1 MGKSTLF
8 NALTA
13 SKNAEAANFP
23 FCTIDPNIG
32 IVDVVDERLDKLTEL
47 SKSKKKIYTN
57 ITFVDIAG
65 LVKGASKG
73 EGLGNKFLSHI
84 REVDAIIHL
93 VRCFDSEKITH
104 VNSKINPVEDL
115 ETIKTEII
123 LSDIDIIQKKL
134 EKGKKKLLE
143 EKQIKI
149 LEEKLNQLNEGKEIF
164 INGSD
169 EKKFLSSLGLLS
181 IKPKII
187 VCNVD
192 EESLANG
199 NAFTKEV
206 QNKYSNE
213 KVVTICADIEDQI
226 MGLDNSERET
236 FMKEIGLNKTGL
248 NQLIKEGYE
257 LLNLDT
263 FFTSG
268 PEESRAWTVE
278 KNTPAPKAASVI
290 HTDFEKK
297 FLTTLGLLSI
307 KPKIIVCNVD
317 EESLATGNAFTEDVK
332 RKYTA
337 EKIVTICADIEDQI
351 MGLDNNE
358 RETFMKEIGLNKT
371 GLNQLIK
378 EGYDLLNLDTFFT
391 SGPEESR
398 AWTIEKNTLAP
409 QAASVI
415 HTDFEKNFIRA
426 EAVTCEDF
434 IKFGSAEKCKENGKL
449 RIEGKDYIVKDGDVL
464 YFRVNP

>member
-1 MGKSTLF
+1 MGFKCGIVGLPNVGKSTLF

-23 FCTIDPNIG
+23 FCTINPNIG
-32 IVDVVDERLDKLTEL
+32 VVDVIDTRLDQLAIL

-104 VNSKINPVEDL
+104 VNTKINPANDL

-123 LSDIDIIQKKL
+123 LSDIDIVEKKL
-134 EKGKKKLLE
+134 EKSKKKLLD

-149 LEEKLNQLNEGKEIF
+149 LEEKLSCLNKGKEIK
-164 INGSD
+164 INSED
-169 EKKFLSSLGLLS
+169 EKNFLSNIGLLS

-192 EESLANG
+192 EENVSNG
-199 NAFTKEV
+199 NNYTQEV
-206 QNKYSNE
+206 IKRYPNE
-213 KVVTICADIEDQI
+213 KVINICADIEDQLS
-226 MGLDNSERET
+226 GLDKNE
-236 FMKEIGLNKTGL
+236 KEIFMQDIGLDKTGL
-248 NQLIKEGYE
+248 NQLIKEGYD
-257 LLNLDT
+257 LLKLDT

-278 KNTPAPKAASVI
+278 KNTSAPK
-290 HTDFEKK
+290 
-297 FLTTLGLLSI
+297 
-307 KPKIIVCNVD
+307 
-317 EESLATGNAFTEDVK
+317 
-332 RKYTA
+332 
-337 EKIVTICADIEDQI
+337 
-351 MGLDNNE
+351 
-358 RETFMKEIGLNKT
+358 
-371 GLNQLIK
+371 
-378 EGYDLLNLDTFFT
+378 
-391 SGPEESR
+391 
-398 AWTIEKNTLAP
+398 
-409 QAASVI
+409 AASVI

-434 IKFGSAEKCKENGKL
+434 IKYGSAEKCKENGKL

>member
-1 MGKSTLF
+1 MGFKCGIVGLPNVGKSTLF

-32 IVDVVDERLDKLTEL
+32 IVDVVDERLDKLTKL

-84 REVDAIIHL
+84 REVDAIVHL
-93 VRCFDSEKITH
+93 VRCFESEKITH

-115 ETIKTEII
+115 ETIKTEIV
-123 LSDIDIIQKKL
+123 LSDLDIVQKKL
-134 EKGKKKLLE
+134 EKGKKKLLQ
-143 EKQIKI
+143 EKEVKI
-149 LEEKLNQLNEGKEIF
+149 LEEKLKQLNEGKEVIF
-164 INGSD
+164 ND
-169 EKKFLSSLGLLS
+169 E
-181 IKPKII
+181 
-187 VCNVD
+187 
-192 EESLANG
+192 
-199 NAFTKEV
+199 
-206 QNKYSNE
+206 
-213 KVVTICADIEDQI
+213 
-226 MGLDNSERET
+226 
-236 FMKEIGLNKTGL
+236 
-248 NQLIKEGYE
+248 
-257 LLNLDT
+257 
-263 FFTSG
+263 
-268 PEESRAWTVE
+268 
-278 KNTPAPKAASVI
+278 
-290 HTDFEKK
+290 FEKK

-332 RKYTA
+332 RKYPD

-351 MGLDNNE
+351 TGLDNNE

-398 AWTIEKNTLAP
+398 AWTVEKNTLAP

-464 YFRVNP
+464 YFRINP

>member
-1 MGKSTLF
+1 MGFKCGIVGLPNVGKSTLF

-32 IVDVVDERLDKLTEL
+32 IVDVIDERLDKLAKL
-47 SKSKKKIYTN
+47 SNSKKKIYTN

-104 VNSKINPVEDL
+104 VNSRIRPSNDL

-123 LSDIDIIQKKL
+123 LSDLDIVQKKL

-143 EKQIKI
+143 NKEIKI
-149 LEEKLNQLNEGKEIF
+149 LEEKLNQLDKNQEVKINNEEE
-164 INGSD
+164 N
-169 EKKFLSSLGLLS
+169 KFLSSIGLLS

-192 EESLANG
+192 EDNLAKG
-199 NAFTKEV
+199 NQYTEEV
-206 QNKYSNE
+206 KNKYPNE
-213 KVVTICADIEDQI
+213 KIINICADIEDQLS
-226 MGLDNSERET
+226 GLDKNEKEV
-236 FMKEIGLNKTGL
+236 FM
-248 NQLIKEGYE
+248 Q
-257 LLNLDT
+257 D
-263 FFTSG
+263 
-268 PEESRAWTVE
+268 
-278 KNTPAPKAASVI
+278 
-290 HTDFEKK
+290 
-297 FLTTLGLLSI
+297 
-307 KPKIIVCNVD
+307 
-317 EESLATGNAFTEDVK
+317 
-332 RKYTA
+332 
-337 EKIVTICADIEDQI
+337 
-351 MGLDNNE
+351 
-358 RETFMKEIGLNKT
+358 IGLNKT

-378 EGYDLLNLDTFFT
+378 EGYDLLKLDTFFT

-398 AWTIEKNTLAP
+398 AWTVRKNTLAP
-409 QAASVI
+409 KAASVI

-426 EAVTCEDF
+426 EAVSCQDF
-434 IKFGSAEKCKENGKL
+434 IKYGSAEKCKENGKL

>member
-1 MGKSTLF
+1 MGFKCGIVGLPNVGKSTLF

-32 IVDVVDERLDKLTEL
+32 IVDVIDTRLDQL
-47 SKSKKKIYTN
+47 SKLSNSKKKIYTN

-93 VRCFDSEKITH
+93 VRCFESDKITH
-104 VNSKINPVEDL
+104 VSSKIDPVEDL

-123 LSDIDIIQKKL
+123 LSDIDVIQKKL
-134 EKGKKKLLE
+134 DKGKKKLLDDKE
-143 EKQIKI
+143 IKI
-149 LEEKLNQLNEGKEIF
+149 LEDKLEKLNQGLEIKIDNEEDNKI
-164 INGSD
+164 
-169 EKKFLSSLGLLS
+169 LSNLGLLS

-192 EESLANG
+192 EESFAKG
-199 NAFTKEV
+199 NTFTK
-206 QNKYSNE
+206 
-213 KVVTICADIEDQI
+213 
-226 MGLDNSERET
+226 
-236 FMKEIGLNKTGL
+236 
-248 NQLIKEGYE
+248 
-257 LLNLDT
+257 
-263 FFTSG
+263 
-268 PEESRAWTVE
+268 
-278 KNTPAPKAASVI
+278 
-290 HTDFEKK
+290 
-297 FLTTLGLLSI
+297 
-307 KPKIIVCNVD
+307 
-317 EESLATGNAFTEDVK
+317 DVK
-332 RKYTA
+332 DKHPN

-351 MGLDNNE
+351 MGLDSNE
-358 RETFMKEIGLNKT
+358 RETFMQEIGLNKT

-398 AWTIEKNTLAP
+398 AWTVRKNTPAP
-409 QAASVI
+409 RAASVI

-426 EAVTCEDF
+426 ETVTCEDF
-434 IKFGSAEKCKENGKL
+434 IKYGSAEKCKESGKL

>member
-1 MGKSTLF
+1 MGFKCGIVGLPNVGKSTLF

-32 IVDVVDERLDKLTEL
+32 IVDVVDERLDNL
-47 SKSKKKIYTN
+47 SKLSNSKKKIYTN

-93 VRCFDSEKITH
+93 VRCFESDKITH
-104 VNSKINPVEDL
+104 VNSEINPLNDL

-134 EKGKKKLLE
+134 EKTKKKLLSNKE
-143 EKQIKI
+143 IEI
-149 LEEKLNQLNEGKEIF
+149 LEKKLEKLNQGVDEADDNEEQ
-164 INGSD
+164 N
-169 EKKFLSSLGLLS
+169 KFLSSLGLLS

-187 VCNVD
+187 VCNID
-192 EESLANG
+192 EKSLAKG
-199 NAFTKEV
+199 NKFTESVK
-206 QNKYSNE
+206 NKYS
-213 KVVTICADIEDQI
+213 
-226 MGLDNSERET
+226 R
-236 FMKEIGLNKTGL
+236 
-248 NQLIKEGYE
+248 
-257 LLNLDT
+257 
-263 FFTSG
+263 
-268 PEESRAWTVE
+268 
-278 KNTPAPKAASVI
+278 
-290 HTDFEKK
+290 
-297 FLTTLGLLSI
+297 
-307 KPKIIVCNVD
+307 
-317 EESLATGNAFTEDVK
+317 
-332 RKYTA
+332 

-351 MGLDNNE
+351 MGLDKRE
-358 RETFMKEIGLNKT
+358 RGTFMQEIGLNKT

-378 EGYDLLNLDTFFT
+378 EGYDLLKLDTFFT

-398 AWTIEKNTLAP
+398 AWTVKKNTLAP
-409 QAASVI
+409 KAASVI

-434 IKFGSAEKCKENGKL
+434 INYGSAEKCKENGKL

>member
-1 MGKSTLF
+1 MGFKCGIVGLPNVGKSTLF

-32 IVDVVDERLDKLTEL
+32 IVDVVDERLDQLTKL
-47 SKSKKKIYTN
+47 SNSKKKIYTN

-93 VRCFDSEKITH
+93 VRCFESDKITH
-104 VNSKINPVEDL
+104 VNSKINPVDDL

-123 LSDIDIIQKKL
+123 LSDLDIIQKKL
-134 EKGKKKLLE
+134 GKGKKKLLG
-143 EKQIKI
+143 EKEIKI
-149 LEEKLNQLNEGKEIF
+149 LEDKLKQLNDGKEVTTNDKDEEKF
-164 INGSD
+164 IYN
-169 EKKFLSSLGLLS
+169 LGLLS

-192 EESLANG
+192 EESLAKG
-199 NAFTKEV
+199 NPFTEV
-206 QNKYSNE
+206 IKKNYSEE
-213 KVVTICADIEDQI
+213 KVITICADIEDQI
-226 MGLDNSERET
+226 MGLDKNERET
-236 FMKEIGLNKTGL
+236 FMREIGLNKTGL

-278 KNTPAPKAASVI
+278 KNTLAPK
-290 HTDFEKK
+290 
-297 FLTTLGLLSI
+297 
-307 KPKIIVCNVD
+307 
-317 EESLATGNAFTEDVK
+317 
-332 RKYTA
+332 
-337 EKIVTICADIEDQI
+337 
-351 MGLDNNE
+351 
-358 RETFMKEIGLNKT
+358 
-371 GLNQLIK
+371 
-378 EGYDLLNLDTFFT
+378 
-391 SGPEESR
+391 
-398 AWTIEKNTLAP
+398 
-409 QAASVI
+409 AASVI

-426 EAVTCEDF
+426 ETVTCEDF
-434 IKFGSAEKCKENGKL
+434 IKYGSAEKCKENGKL

>member
-1 MGKSTLF
+1 MGFKCGIVGLPNVGKSTLF

-32 IVDVVDERLDKLTEL
+32 IVDVIDERLDQL
-47 SKSKKKIYTN
+47 SQLSNSKKKIYTN

-93 VRCFDSEKITH
+93 VRCFESDKITH

-123 LSDIDIIQKKL
+123 LSDLDIIQKKL
-134 EKGKKKLLE
+134 EKGKKKLLG
-143 EKQIKI
+143 EKEIKI
-149 LEEKLNQLNEGKEIF
+149 LDEKLIQLNEGKQIVA
-164 INGSD
+164 ND
-169 EKKFLSSLGLLS
+169 ETEKNFLS
-181 IKPKII
+181 
-187 VCNVD
+187 
-192 EESLANG
+192 
-199 NAFTKEV
+199 
-206 QNKYSNE
+206 
-213 KVVTICADIEDQI
+213 
-226 MGLDNSERET
+226 
-236 FMKEIGLNKTGL
+236 
-248 NQLIKEGYE
+248 
-257 LLNLDT
+257 
-263 FFTSG
+263 
-268 PEESRAWTVE
+268 
-278 KNTPAPKAASVI
+278 
-290 HTDFEKK
+290 
-297 FLTTLGLLSI
+297 TLGLLSI

-317 EESLATGNAFTEDVK
+317 EESVAKGNSFTKSV
-332 RKYTA
+332 
-337 EKIVTICADIEDQI
+337 EKHYSNEKVVSICADIEDQI
-351 MGLDNNE
+351 MGLDKNE

-378 EGYDLLNLDTFFT
+378 KGYELLNLDTFFT

-409 QAASVI
+409 KAASVI

-426 EAVTCEDF
+426 EAVTYEDF
-434 IKFGSAEKCKENGKL
+434 IQFGSAEKCKENGKL

>member
-1 MGKSTLF
+1 MGFKCGIVGLPNVGKSTLF

-32 IVDVVDERLDKLTEL
+32 IVDVIDKRLDQLSEL
-47 SKSKKKIYTN
+47 SNSKKKIYTN

-84 REVDAIIHL
+84 REVDAIVHL
-93 VRCFDSEKITH
+93 VRCFESDKITH

-123 LSDIDIIQKKL
+123 LSDIDVIQKKL
-134 EKGKKKLLE
+134 DKGKKKLLS
-143 EKQIKI
+143 EKEVQI
-149 LEEKLNQLNEGKEIF
+149 LEEKLKQLNQGLEI
-164 INGSD
+164 NTD
-169 EKKFLSSLGLLS
+169 NEVHNKFLSNLGLLS
-181 IKPKII
+181 VKPKII

-192 EESLANG
+192 EESLA
-199 NAFTKEV
+199 E
-206 QNKYSNE
+206 
-213 KVVTICADIEDQI
+213 
-226 MGLDNSERET
+226 
-236 FMKEIGLNKTGL
+236 
-248 NQLIKEGYE
+248 
-257 LLNLDT
+257 
-263 FFTSG
+263 
-268 PEESRAWTVE
+268 
-278 KNTPAPKAASVI
+278 
-290 HTDFEKK
+290 
-297 FLTTLGLLSI
+297 
-307 KPKIIVCNVD
+307 
-317 EESLATGNAFTEDVK
+317 GNAFTESVK
-332 RKYTA
+332 NKHPN
-337 EKIVTICADIEDQI
+337 EKVVIICADIEDQI

-358 RETFMKEIGLNKT
+358 RETFMQDIGLNKT

-398 AWTIEKNTLAP
+398 AWTVRRNTPAP
-409 QAASVI
+409 KAASVI

-426 EAVTCEDF
+426 ETVTCEDF
-434 IKFGSAEKCKENGKL
+434 IKYGSAEKCKESGKL

>member
-1 MGKSTLF
+1 MGFKCGIVGLPNVGKSTLF

-32 IVDVVDERLDKLTEL
+32 IVDVVDERLDQLAKL
-47 SKSKKKIYTN
+47 SSSKKKIYTN

-93 VRCFDSEKITH
+93 VRCFESEKITH
-104 VNSKINPVEDL
+104 VNSKISPSSDL
-115 ETIKTEII
+115 ETIKTEIV
-123 LSDIDIIQKKL
+123 LSDLDIVQKKL

-143 EKQIKI
+143 DKEIKI
-149 LEEKLNQLNEGKEIF
+149 LEEKLNQLDKNQEVK
-164 INGSD
+164 INND
-169 EKKFLSSLGLLS
+169 EENKFLSSIGLLS

-192 EESLANG
+192 EENLSKG
-199 NAFTKEV
+199 NQYTEEV
-206 QNKYSNE
+206 QNKYPNE
-213 KVVTICADIEDQI
+213 KIIKICADIEDQLS
-226 MGLDNSERET
+226 GLDKSEKEV
-236 FMKEIGLNKTGL
+236 FM
-248 NQLIKEGYE
+248 Q
-257 LLNLDT
+257 D
-263 FFTSG
+263 
-268 PEESRAWTVE
+268 
-278 KNTPAPKAASVI
+278 
-290 HTDFEKK
+290 
-297 FLTTLGLLSI
+297 
-307 KPKIIVCNVD
+307 
-317 EESLATGNAFTEDVK
+317 
-332 RKYTA
+332 
-337 EKIVTICADIEDQI
+337 
-351 MGLDNNE
+351 
-358 RETFMKEIGLNKT
+358 IGLNKT

-378 EGYDLLNLDTFFT
+378 EGYDLLKLDTFFT

-398 AWTIEKNTLAP
+398 AWTVRKNTIAP
-409 QAASVI
+409 KAASVI

-426 EAVTCEDF
+426 EAVSCEDF
-434 IKFGSAEKCKENGKL
+434 IKYGSAEKCKENGKL

>member
-1 MGKSTLF
+1 MGFKCGIVGLPNVGKSTLF

-32 IVDVVDERLDKLTEL
+32 IVDVVDERLDQLAKL
-47 SKSKKKIYTN
+47 SSSKKKIYTN

-104 VNSKINPVEDL
+104 VNSKISPSSDL
-115 ETIKTEII
+115 ETIKTEIV
-123 LSDIDIIQKKL
+123 LSDLDIVQKKL

-143 EKQIKI
+143 DKEIKI
-149 LEEKLNQLNEGKEIF
+149 LEEKLNQLDKNQEVKINNEEE
-164 INGSD
+164 NN
-169 EKKFLSSLGLLS
+169 FLSSIGLLS

-192 EESLANG
+192 EESLVRG
-199 NAFTKEV
+199 NAFTESIKK
-206 QNKYSNE
+206 KYSNE
-213 KVVTICADIEDQI
+213 KIVTICADIEDQM
-226 MGLDNSERET
+226 MGLDNDERET

-257 LLNLDT
+257 LL
-263 FFTSG
+263 
-268 PEESRAWTVE
+268 R
-278 KNTPAPKAASVI
+278 
-290 HTDFEKK
+290 
-297 FLTTLGLLSI
+297 
-307 KPKIIVCNVD
+307 
-317 EESLATGNAFTEDVK
+317 
-332 RKYTA
+332 
-337 EKIVTICADIEDQI
+337 
-351 MGLDNNE
+351 
-358 RETFMKEIGLNKT
+358 
-371 GLNQLIK
+371 
-378 EGYDLLNLDTFFT
+378 LDTFFT

-409 QAASVI
+409 KAASVI

>member
-1 MGKSTLF
+1 MGFKCGIVGLPNVGKSTLF

-32 IVDVVDERLDKLTEL
+32 IVDVLDDRLNKLSEL
-47 SKSKKKIYTN
+47 SKSKKKIFTN

-104 VNSKINPVEDL
+104 VNSKIDPLNDL
-115 ETIKTEII
+115 ETIKTEI
-123 LSDIDIIQKKL
+123 LLADIDIIQKKL
-134 EKGKKKLLE
+134 EKGKKKLLNQKDIDVL
-143 EKQIKI
+143 EKKLKI
-149 LEEKLNQLNEGKEIF
+149 LNEGKEILPSSEEE
-164 INGSD
+164 IKLLN
-169 EKKFLSSLGLLS
+169 SLGLLS

-192 EESLANG
+192 ENSLSEG
-199 NAFTKEV
+199 NKFTQTVKT
-206 QNKYSNE
+206 KYVNE

-226 MGLDNSERET
+226 MGLNKDERET
-236 FMKEIGLNKTGL
+236 FMQEIGLNKTGL
-248 NQLIKEGYE
+248 NQLI
-257 LLNLDT
+257 
-263 FFTSG
+263 
-268 PEESRAWTVE
+268 R
-278 KNTPAPKAASVI
+278 
-290 HTDFEKK
+290 
-297 FLTTLGLLSI
+297 
-307 KPKIIVCNVD
+307 
-317 EESLATGNAFTEDVK
+317 
-332 RKYTA
+332 
-337 EKIVTICADIEDQI
+337 
-351 MGLDNNE
+351 
-358 RETFMKEIGLNKT
+358 
-371 GLNQLIK
+371 
-378 EGYDLLNLDTFFT
+378 EGYDLLELNTFFT

-398 AWTIEKNTLAP
+398 AWTIKKNTLAP
-409 QAASVI
+409 KAASVI

-426 EAVTCEDF
+426 ETVTCEDF
-434 IKFGSAEKCKENGKL
+434 IKYGSTEKCKENGKL

>member
-1 MGKSTLF
+1 MGFKCGIVGLPNVGKSTLF

-32 IVDVVDERLDKLTEL
+32 IVDVVDRRLDQLTLL
-47 SKSKKKIYTN
+47 SSSKKKIYTN

-93 VRCFDSEKITH
+93 VRCFESDKITH

-134 EKGKKKLLE
+134 DKGKKKLLGE
-143 EKQIKI
+143 NEIKI
-149 LEEKLNQLNEGKEIF
+149 LEEKLIQLNQ
-164 INGSD
+164 GSQIRLND
-169 EKKFLSSLGLLS
+169 EKENKFLSSIGLLS

-192 EESLANG
+192 EESVGNG
-199 NAFTKEV
+199 NTFTESVK
-206 QNKYSNE
+206 NKHPDE
-213 KVVTICADIEDQI
+213 KIVIICADIEDQI
-226 MGLDNSERET
+226 MGLNSDERET
-236 FMKEIGLNKTGL
+236 FMKDIGL
-248 NQLIKEGYE
+248 
-257 LLNLDT
+257 D
-263 FFTSG
+263 
-268 PEESRAWTVE
+268 
-278 KNTPAPKAASVI
+278 
-290 HTDFEKK
+290 
-297 FLTTLGLLSI
+297 
-307 KPKIIVCNVD
+307 
-317 EESLATGNAFTEDVK
+317 
-332 RKYTA
+332 
-337 EKIVTICADIEDQI
+337 
-351 MGLDNNE
+351 
-358 RETFMKEIGLNKT
+358 KT

-398 AWTIEKNTLAP
+398 AWTVKKNTLAP
-409 QAASVI
+409 KAASVI

-426 EAVTCEDF
+426 ETVTCEDF
-434 IKFGSAEKCKENGKL
+434 IKYGSAEKCKENGKL